1 MSAVPGTLARCAA
14 HPGRPAHDGCPVCR
28 RPRCLADAA
37 AAPGGGCLVCGGD
50 TGRPPEPVRS
60 AAAVT
65 AALTRAGWAATVVA
79 LVGAALGQEYVGA
92 HLFSLIWP
100 ALVGMTAGSGAMLGI
115 GRLRLPGVARAI
127 GAGYGV
133 LSAAY
138 SFHFAD
144 TPYGVPG
151 RWVPPMVCA
160 AAAGVLLPGLL
171 TPSAAGRRRTGRPGP
186 TPNTSG

>member
-1 MSAVPGTLARCAA
+1 MSVAPTALSRCAA
-14 HPGRPAHDGCPVCR
+14 HPGRPAHDACPVCGR
-28 RPRCLADAA
+28 LRCPADTA
-37 AAPGGGCLVCGGD
+37 AAPGGGCLVCRGD
-50 TGRPPEPVRS
+50 TGRPAEVARS
-60 AAAVT
+60 AATVT
-65 AALTRAGWAATVVA
+65 AALTRAGWAGTVVA

-115 GRLRLPGVARAI
+115 GRLRLPGVARI
-127 GAGYGV
+127 LGAGYGV

-144 TPYGVPG
+144 TPYGQTG
-151 RWVPPMVCA
+151 RWLPPLVCA

-171 TPSAAGRRRTGRPGP
+171 TPTAGRRRRTRRPAP
-186 TPNTSG
+186 TPNKPG